1 MLTLCVHQLETQLE
15 EQESKRNA
23 EQRSVRNVDR
33 TVKDLQTQIERREKV
48 NSQLT
53 EDIGKSRDRI
63 ERLLQTIEELQTSDS
78 ENQLQ
83 ARRAERELREEREK
97 SLRLER
103 ELEGWKSLRLE
114 RGSIKGPGYGGVSEM
129 GDRYSRR
136 GSGVYVGSGIE
147 LPQRKLSNSKGFL

>member
-1 MLTLCVHQLETQLE
+1 M
-15 EQESKRNA
+15 N
-23 EQRSVRNVDR
+23 N
-33 TVKDLQTQIERREKV
+33 
-48 NSQLT
+48 QLT
-53 EDIGKSRDRI
+53 EDIGKSRDKI

-103 ELEGWKSLRLE
+103 ELEGWKALRLE
-114 RGSIKGPGYGGVSEM
+114 RGSIAGKGPAYGGASEM

-147 LPQRKLSNSKGFL
+147 LPQRKMSTSKGFL